1 MSKELSNFQE
11 LVRLVKARLARA
23 STAAEVEALQ
33 QQVRA
38 KRIHLLGAGLD
49 NTDIGD
55 QARKADRLCAV
66 RLHELR
72 QQELARLFE

>member
-1 MSKELSNFQE
+1 MRKELSNYQE
-11 LVRLVKARLARA
+11 LVRLVKARLGRA
-23 STAAEVEALQ
+23 TTAAEVAALQ

-55 QARKADRLCAV
+55 QARKADRLCTA